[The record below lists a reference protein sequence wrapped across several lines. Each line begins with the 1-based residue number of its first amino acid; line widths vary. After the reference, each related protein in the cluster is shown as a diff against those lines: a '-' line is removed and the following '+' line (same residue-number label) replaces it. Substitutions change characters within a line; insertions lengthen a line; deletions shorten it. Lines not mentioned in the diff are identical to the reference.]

1 MTPCWRSISS
11 EYFLMDIFHHVLKH
25 TNIEGISE
33 MYLGFINV
41 MTYSRPRQIPVG
53 LFVLQ

>member
-11 EYFLMDIFHHVLKH
+11 EYFLMDTFHHVLKH